1 MMNKIKVTVWDTFE
15 RTSYEHIANKIA
27 IEYNGIEYHVTL
39 KDDTLIISAD
49 NTLAVFPAA
58 SNMIRVKV
66 DDSAPGHKTSIPGD
80 IQFVNAPTGDDK

>member
-1 MMNKIKVTVWDTFE
+1 MNKIKVTVWDTFE

-66 DDSAPGHKTSIPGD
+66 DENAPGHRSRIPGD
-80 IQFVNAPTGDDK
+80 TQFMIDPKGGDE